1 MATTHAG
8 QEPNANKAHTA
19 SNRPIVCYRERVAI
33 GASGAASQAATVGK
47 STGYDSNGFTCTK
60 SNTGIYALVFPKCR
74 RAFIQVTLYSPS
86 KTVVGC
92 VLTALDA
99 TAGTATLKTLAGSN
113 AAAETEP
120 ASGDILFISLDLE
133 P

>member
-19 SNRPIVCYRERVAI
+19 SNRPVVCYRERVAI
-33 GASGAASQAATVGK
+33 GASGAASQAAAVGK

-60 SNTGIYALVFPKCR
+60 NNTGIYTLVFPKCR
-74 RAFIQVTLYSPS
+74 RAFIQVTLYSPA

-99 TAGTATLKTLAGSN
+99 TAGTATVKTLAGSN

>member
-19 SNRPIVCYRERVAI
+19 SNRPVVCYRERVNI

-60 SNTGIYALVFPKCR
+60 STTGVYAVVFPKCR
-74 RAFIQVTLYSPS
+74 RAFLSVTLYSPS
-86 KTVVGC
+86 LTVVGC
-92 VLTALDA
+92 VVTDLDA
-99 TAGTATLKTLAGSN
+99 TTGQATIKTLAGTN
-113 AAAETEP
+113 AAVATEP
-120 ASGDILFISLDLE
+120 ASGDVLYISLDLE